1 MTEIVAR
8 SVSKWQASEEIS
20 RRCHCVVRVSS
31 VNHTD
36 YQCPSAR
43 RMLPTPAG
51 PAAMLPDGPAI
62 SAGAVMGPARAAG
75 PAAGPANTAPA
86 NR

>member
-1 MTEIVAR
+1 MVGFKMAGIGGDQ
-8 SVSKWQASEEIS
+8 SKMSLCCTGIQREP
-20 RRCHCVVRVSS
+20 C
-31 VNHTD
+31 D

-75 PAAGPANTAPA
+75 AAAGPANTAPA